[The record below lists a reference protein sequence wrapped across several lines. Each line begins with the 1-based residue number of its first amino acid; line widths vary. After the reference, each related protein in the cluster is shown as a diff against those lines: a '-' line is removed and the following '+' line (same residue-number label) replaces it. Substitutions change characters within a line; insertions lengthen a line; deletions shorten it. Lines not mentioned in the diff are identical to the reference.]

1 MLSLHLRR
9 SLRLALAAI
18 FLTGCI
24 DQVSA
29 ANIEYCSGLNTADSN
44 KNSSI
49 YQSNGLCSDF
59 CRSSYAFAVVQDD
72 GCWCSNYVPGTT
84 TSGCSQTC
92 PGYPLELCGGDG
104 VYGYIALENNPSGT
118 KGASSA
124 AASSTTPS
132 STPSSTTPEVTTV
145 TATPNPVTI
154 VATLTTGPSSQ
165 PSSQPSSSS
174 TSDTPTTQAT
184 TPTPTLAT
192 TSPSQTSTT
201 SSSSSPTWTPTPVTS
216 LETVTGEV
224 RTVTITP
231 TSPPNSA
238 TLVAPVSKNKNAS
251 GISTGGAVGLT
262 IGLVALVAIISAI
275 VYFCLKKRRKD
286 NEAERLNPDTSRRGS
301 SAGLG
306 GPIPS
311 RTMSENSRYVLG
323 TNGREVVEAWEADLP
338 GSRKSRL
345 VPVDP
350 RLDPFSPVYQR
361 ACDNKS
367 RESVNTIR
375 DDLDYSRRINQQG
388 PILRATNP
396 DT

>member
-1 MLSLHLRR
+1 MLSLRIRR
-9 SLRLALAAI
+9 SFRLALAVI
-18 FLTGCI
+18 FLTGYL

-29 ANIEYCSGLNTADSN
+29 ANVEYCSGINTADSN

-92 PGYPLELCGGDG
+92 PGYPLELCGGSG
-104 VYGYIALENNPSGT
+104 VYGYIALGNTPSGT
-118 KGASSA
+118 KGGSSA
-124 AASSTTPS
+124 AASSTPS
-132 STPSSTTPEVTTV
+132 PSPSSTTPQVTTV
-145 TATPNPVTI
+145 TATPSAVTI
-154 VATLTTGPSSQ
+154 VDTLTTGPISQ
-165 PSSQPSSSS
+165 SSSTS
-174 TSDTPTTQAT
+174 TSDTPTTQAAT

-192 TSPSQTSTT
+192 TSPSSTSTST
-201 SSSSSPTWTPTPVTS
+201 SPGSSSSVWTPTPVTS
-216 LETVTGEV
+216 LETVTGQV
-224 RTVTITP
+224 HTVTITP

-238 TLVAPVSKNKNAS
+238 LVAPVSKSKSSS

-262 IGLVALVAIISAI
+262 IGLVALVAIVSAI

-286 NEAERLNPDTSRRGS
+286 NETERLNPDTSRRGS

-323 TNGREVVEAWEADLP
+323 TNGREVVEAWEADAP

-361 ACDNKS
+361 ASDNKS
-367 RESVNTIR
+367 RESVNTMR
-375 DDLDYSRRINQQG
+375 DDHDYSRRVHQQG